1 MTTTVWTTEAK
12 VARNKKNLTGHSKAK
27 ALGLRY
33 CPKCELA
40 KEHECFEF
48 PVGSRVQKAWCK
60 DCRSIKECPK
70 CHKILP
76 RATHYQQLKTGYKLN
91 HAYCLDCDRL
101 YQREW
106 KLKSNYL
113 MSQEEYAIMLEAQ
126 GKKCYLCKS
135 SKKLV
140 VDHDHNTGKVR
151 GLLCDL
157 CNRGLGY
164 FKDNPDVLIA
174 AAKYVKQVTL
184 SV

>member
-1 MTTTVWTTEAK
+1 
-12 VARNKKNLTGHSKAK
+12 
-27 ALGLRY
+27 
-33 CPKCELA
+33 
-40 KEHECFEF
+40 
-48 PVGSRVQKAWCK
+48 
-60 DCRSIKECPK
+60 
-70 CHKILP
+70 
-76 RATHYQQLKTGYKLN
+76 
-91 HAYCLDCDRL
+91 
-101 YQREW
+101 
-106 KLKSNYL
+106 
-113 MSQEEYAIMLEAQ
+113 MLEAQ

-174 AAKYVKQVTL
+174 AAKYVKQVPL